1 MSDLI
6 PDPTPVPEDVDATV
20 SSSVGEAA
28 PEASQ
33 SPAVPE
39 PVGTPIPAYPVP
51 QTPHTHGGIVATCV
65 AIAVA
70 GVLLSA
76 LAGGLAGLATSEIA
90 GGTSSGGGT
99 TASIVASAGQEPVAA
114 AAAVALPSVVNIDVT
129 GSSNNSGL
137 PTGHPDVP
145 TGGTGSGVAFRAT
158 NDGGTYI
165 LTNNHVV
172 DGASKIVVT
181 SANGERLDGKLVGTD
196 PQTDMAVVKISKR
209 LPLITV
215 ADSEK
220 LTVGQLVVA
229 IGSPF
234 GLQDSVSSG
243 VISALHRSLTS
254 SYSNS
259 ATGTA
264 YPLVDV
270 IQTDAAINP
279 GNSGGALLDRQGSL
293 IGIDSAIYTESGS
306 SAGVGFAI
314 PSNAAARIAS
324 ELISS
329 GKARHPFLGVE
340 GRTVTEAVAK
350 SAGLAKAEGA
360 SVERVIAGTGAA
372 KAGLRKGDIVTALNG
387 QPIRT
392 MDDLILA
399 VRRAQVGD
407 VVTLTVWRDR
417 AQTTIK
423 MTVGDKPANLS

>member
-6 PDPTPVPEDVDATV
+6 SGPTPVPGDVDATV
-20 SSSVGEAA
+20 LSSTEEAA
-28 PEASQ
+28 PEVSQ
-33 SPAVPE
+33 GPAAPE
-39 PVGTPIPAYPVP
+39 PAGASTPAPPVP
-51 QTPHTHGGIVATCV
+51 QASHTHGGIVAICV
-65 AIAVA
+65 AIAAA
-70 GVLLSA
+70 GVLLSV
-76 LAGGLAGLATSEIA
+76 LAGGLAGLASSEIT
-90 GGTSSGGGT
+90 GTSGGSGT
-99 TASIVASAGQEPVAA
+99 AASIIASAGQEPVAA

-129 GSSNNSGL
+129 GSSNKSGL

-158 NDGGTYI
+158 ADGETYI

-181 SANGERLDGKLVGTD
+181 SANGESLDGKLVGTD
-196 PQTDMAVVKISKR
+196 PQTDIAVVKVSKR
-209 LPLITV
+209 LPLITI

-279 GNSGGALLDRQGSL
+279 GNSGGALLDRRGSL

-314 PSNAAARIAS
+314 PSKAAARIAD

-340 GRTVTEAVAK
+340 GRTVTETVAK

-372 KAGLRKGDIVTALNG
+372 KAGLRKGDIVIALNG

-407 VVTLTVWRDR
+407 VVSLTVWRDR